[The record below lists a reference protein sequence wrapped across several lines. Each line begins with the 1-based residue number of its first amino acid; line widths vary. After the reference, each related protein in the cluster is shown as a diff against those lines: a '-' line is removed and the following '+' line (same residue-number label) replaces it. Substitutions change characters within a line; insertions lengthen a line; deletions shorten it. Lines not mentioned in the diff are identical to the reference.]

1 MSCCSRYA
9 RITSGL
15 SKYRSYADVLS
26 SESEPASP
34 PANARTRAESVVSSS
49 CVCAG
54 INGSFSPTKQNIK
67 KYKAGCRKVKKN
79 TEKEKKKEKYIA
91 R

>member
-67 KYKAGCRKVKKN
+67 KYKAGCS
-79 TEKEKKKEKYIA
+79 KEKKHRERKNEREIFA